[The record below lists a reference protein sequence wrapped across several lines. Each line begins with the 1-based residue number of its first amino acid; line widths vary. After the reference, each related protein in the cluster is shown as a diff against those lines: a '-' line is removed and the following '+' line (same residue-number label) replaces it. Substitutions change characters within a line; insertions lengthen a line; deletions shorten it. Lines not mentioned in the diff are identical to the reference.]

1 MTAMSEA
8 KDEKLVPWKHLPV
21 SEPVL
26 AGDGSKEF
34 HRDRGW
40 TIWYPAMLTVVA
52 EITTQDAHRLLQ
64 AGAVSI
70 DGETAADSFGYI
82 LPGALIVIE
91 GVGRYRIGEIEPPK
105 Y

>member
-1 MTAMSEA
+1 MTDAN
-8 KDEKLVPWKHLPV
+8 DEKLVPWKHLPV

-40 TIWYPAMLTVVA
+40 TIWYPAMLSVIAGVA
-52 EITTQDAHRLLQ
+52 TQEAHGLLQ
-64 AGAVSI
+64 AGAVTV
-70 DGETAADSFGYI
+70 DGETAADAFGYI
-82 LPGALIVIE
+82 KPGALVVID
-91 GVGRYRIGEIEPPK
+91 GLGRYRIGPIEPPK